1 MDCFNPKLIIYD
13 TDVGRLLL
21 KRKREGKKIQFMPYK
36 FGELYLRSLLY
47 CPHSTFP
54 MYFGF
59 ALISIKNLL
68 LKKKKKGSVNCHF
81 SNSGKIVLER
91 EVQSAAK
98 VPALLPALL
107 K

>member
-1 MDCFNPKLIIYD
+1 
-13 TDVGRLLL
+13 
-21 KRKREGKKIQFMPYK
+21 MPYK
-36 FGELYLRSLLY
+36 FGELYVRSLLY

-59 ALISIKNLL
+59 ALISIKILL
-68 LKKKKKGSVNCHF
+68 FKKKKKGLVNCHF
-81 SNSGKIVLER
+81 SNAGKSVLER